1 MKIKFLGTG
10 TSQGIPVI
18 GSDHP
23 VSRSED
29 PRDKR
34 LRTSALVSWDDKTY
48 LIDCGPDFR
57 QQMLQA
63 NCTKIDAIL
72 FTHEHADHIAG
83 LDDIRPYCYYQGAMP
98 IYGLQRVLGA
108 LEQRYGYIFATEN
121 RYYGAPS
128 VEQHLVSENEVIA
141 IDNHEIVPITVHHGS
156 ITALGF
162 RFRDLVYITD
172 AKEIGASEIEK
183 IKGVKV
189 LVVNAL
195 RVAPHPTHFSLED
208 ALAFIDLV
216 KPERAYLIH
225 IAQDLG
231 FHQEVQNELPDGVFL
246 AYDTLEIEI

>member
-23 VSRSED
+23 VGRSKD
-29 PRDKR
+29 TRDKR

-98 IYGLQRVLGA
+98 IYGLKRVLGA

-128 VEQHLVSENEVIA
+128 VGQHVVSEQAVIK
-141 IDNHEIVPITVHHGS
+141 IENHEIIPITVQHGS

-162 RFRDLVYITD
+162 RFGDLVYITD
-172 AKEIGASEIEK
+172 AKTINSSEIDK
-183 IKGVKV
+183 LKGVKV

-195 RVAPHPTHFSLED
+195 RTAPHPTHFNLDE
-208 ALAFIDLV
+208 ALAFIDLI

-231 FHQEVQNELPDGVFL
+231 FHEEVQKQLPADVFL